1 MTTSKGAMMRTK
13 VLLAAVCAAVAAIT
27 CTTATAAFAARPAT
41 STPRC
46 TTSELGVWIAA
57 NHANGAAGTI
67 YYPLEFTNLSTHT
80 CALEGYPGV
89 SALASNGSQLG
100 DAASRFTFV
109 KETTVKLGADQSAYA
124 YLAYHDAVV
133 GSCASKDV
141 RDAYNL
147 RVYPPG
153 STSAI
158 EVPWD
163 WPTCIQ
169 KGNLSDFLGISV
181 VTPIGTGGIG

>member
-1 MTTSKGAMMRTK
+1 MRTK

-27 CTTATAAFAARPAT
+27 CTTATAALASRSAPEA

-46 TTSELGVWIAA
+46 TTSDLGVWLAV
-57 NHANGAAGTI
+57 NHGNGAAGTV
-67 YYPLEFTNLSTHT
+67 YYPLEFTNLSKQT
-80 CALEGYPGV
+80 CALYGYPGV

-100 DAASRFTFV
+100 DAADRLTFV
-109 KETTVKLGADQSAYA
+109 FPGVKESTVKLGADQSAYA
-124 YLAYHDAVV
+124 YLAYRDAAV
-133 GSCASKDV
+133 GSCVLKDV

-158 EVPWD
+158 DVPWD
-163 WPTCIQ
+163 WPTCVQ
-169 KGNLSDFLGISV
+169 KGNLSDFLGVTFI
-181 VTPIGTGGIG
+181 TPIGTDGIG